1 MPSAARKVNS
11 RAKNDLGGAGAKH
24 ELAAGCAEPV
34 IRMDNPWE
42 ISDLEGVSNP
52 TCRTQPGVVAHN
64 PAT

>member
-1 MPSAARKVNS
+1 MPSAAREVNS
-11 RAKNDLGGAGAKH
+11 QAKKDLGGVGAKH

-34 IRMDNPWE
+34 IRTDNPWK
-42 ISDLEGVSNP
+42 ISGLAGVSNP